1 MLIFHKTPRYNVANI
16 RNLSELSNMLTIH
29 IRYTSAFL
37 TLHLFQTRTSD
48 CPSSTDKAAPIL
60 PINLKTSVRVVRTS
74 ASRLAESERTE
85 SGRRKSDMRTGWETG
100 LATRTF
106 TPLQGLLMKKG
117 SQGSD
122 GLCHRRLQ

>member
-1 MLIFHKTPRYNVANI
+1 M
-16 RNLSELSNMLTIH
+16 NLSELSNMLTIH

-37 TLHLFQTRTSD
+37 TLHLFQTLTSD

-60 PINLKTSVRVVRTS
+60 PINLKTSARVVRTS

-85 SGRRKSDMRTGWETG
+85 GGRRESDMRTGRETG

-106 TPLQGLLMKKG
+106 IPFQELLKEKG

-122 GLCHRRLQ
+122 GLCHKRLR